1 MYGNAFKTWNYVM
14 NYNFL
19 TSKKLWRT
27 LILKK
32 KYSKAIHNFAT
43 TTAWIKNTKCH
54 AHMSCTRP
62 TKSKFNILKSWL
74 GGGGREWWQ
83 SQLFGLFRQCS
94 EKHLD
99 CITYNVG
106 VHDTPSPFS
115 LNLLF
120 YTTHFTICLE
130 VRWTSLK
137 SMIHP
142 KLFLRNDMKDC
153 LSDTYNR
160 KQLHFE

>member
-1 MYGNAFKTWNYVM
+1 MVAIATFRTFPAVLGKTPRLY
-14 NYNFL
+14 Y
-19 TSKKLWRT
+19 
-27 LILKK
+27 I
-32 KYSKAIHNFAT
+32 
-43 TTAWIKNTKCH
+43 
-54 AHMSCTRP
+54 
-62 TKSKFNILKSWL
+62 
-74 GGGGREWWQ
+74 
-83 SQLFGLFRQCS
+83 
-94 EKHLD
+94 
-99 CITYNVG
+99 G

-142 KLFLRNDMKDC
+142 KLFLRKDMKEC
-153 LSDTYNR
+153 LADTYNR